1 MEFDSWCKQL
11 RPAAPAAASQT
22 LQPPPPPPPPLH
34 SQQSGPA
41 GPGTSSINM
50 ESFLAGINFSRNY
63 SQLQPA
69 TPPHQPPFIPHTPSA
84 FHPPPP
90 PPAERLTMEN
100 IISLIRATQ
109 PDHGYH
115 GQHYPGIPALPNY
128 PPYYGYGPRY

>member
-1 MEFDSWCKQL
+1 MEFDSWYKQL
-11 RPAAPAAASQT
+11 RTTVPAPAPQT
-22 LQPPPPPPPPLH
+22 PQPPLPPPPQPPLPP
-34 SQQSGPA
+34 QPPA
-41 GPGTSSINM
+41 GPGTSGINM

-63 SQLQPA
+63 SHLHTAAQPQQ
-69 TPPHQPPFIPHTPSA
+69 TPFLPHTPSA

-115 GQHYPGIPALPNY
+115 GQHYPGIPGLPNY